1 MKKSIHEICLTAVN
15 SSSSPNL
22 HCHVKRNISPLV
34 RLSQQKGLSQYTK
47 EIMSSAIK
55 AINVDKRY
63 SILTVPRTPCRIQNT
78 SKDLITYPSSKLE
91 ISDNLSTAG
100 TTDTNRTAGQVGV
113 NNKMN
118 LQKKCC
124 RIRSGYRF
132 RKNPNQENLKLALE
146 EIAKNPPKRAF
157 LIERSNTQEPQPE
170 KKSDIEVLLTSQGN
184 EFLNIKN
191 SKKTKKRISTKSQE
205 PSKTQNQSNLS
216 IQPNEKDE
224 DNQSQISDPS
234 PVRKRKSSN
243 DDFSKSSQKKLKKLT
258 KNPSSKFKFY
268 TSSKAGKEF
277 LDKHPDKSLILDFAY
292 EDATPLNN
300 ISINKSFYDYRQ
312 ESLKI
317 LKDTS
322 SFANKIMKGIRCPGR
337 IKKCYF

>member
-1 MKKSIHEICLTAVN
+1 MKKSIHEICLTAVH

-22 HCHVKRNISPLV
+22 HCQAKRNISPLV

-63 SILTVPRTPCRIQNT
+63 SILTVPRTPCRILNT
-78 SKDLITYPSSKLE
+78 SKDLCIGPNSKE

-100 TTDTNRTAGQVGV
+100 TTDTNRTASQIGA
-113 NNKMN
+113 NSKMN

-146 EIAKNPPKRAF
+146 EIAKNPPKRPL

-170 KKSDIEVLLTSQGN
+170 KISDIEVLLSSQGN
-184 EFLNIKN
+184 ELLSIKN
-191 SKKTKKRISTKSQE
+191 SKKTKKRIITKSQE
-205 PSKTQNQSNLS
+205 PKKPQNQSTPQS
-216 IQPNEKDE
+216 RPNEKDE
-224 DNQSQISDPS
+224 DTQSQKSDPS
-234 PVRKRKSSN
+234 PVRERKVSN
-243 DDFSKSSQKKLKKLT
+243 DDFCTISQKKLKKLS
-258 KNPSSKFKFY
+258 KNPSSKLKFY

-277 LDKHPDKSLILDFAY
+277 LYKHPDKSLILDFAY
-292 EDATPLNN
+292 EDLTPLSN

-322 SFANKIMKGIRCPGR
+322 SFASKIMKGIRCPGR

>member
-1 MKKSIHEICLTAVN
+1 MKKSIQEICLTAVH

-22 HCHVKRNISPLV
+22 HCQAKRNISPLV

-63 SILTVPRTPCRIQNT
+63 SILAVPRTPCRILNT
-78 SKDLITYPSSKLE
+78 SKELSICPNSKLE

-100 TTDTNRTAGQVGV
+100 TTDTNRTSSQVGT

-146 EIAKNPPKRAF
+146 EIAKNPPKLPQ
-157 LIERSNTQEPQPE
+157 LIERSSTQDPQPE
-170 KKSDIEVLLTSQGN
+170 KISDIEVLLTSQGN
-184 EFLNIKN
+184 ELLSIKN
-191 SKKTKKRISTKSQE
+191 SKKTKKRVLTKSQE
-205 PSKTQNQSNLS
+205 PAKNQSNTHS
-216 IQPNEKDE
+216 RPNEKDE
-224 DNQSQISDPS
+224 DTQSQKSDPS
-234 PVRKRKSSN
+234 PVRKRKTSN
-243 DDFSKSSQKKLKKLT
+243 GDYSNTSQKKFKKLS
-258 KNPSSKFKFY
+258 KNPSSKLKFY
-268 TSSKAGKEF
+268 TNSKAGKEF

-292 EDATPLNN
+292 EELTPLNN
-300 ISINKSFYDYRQ
+300 ISINKNFYDYRQ

-322 SFANKIMKGIRCPGR
+322 SFANKIMKNIRCPER
-337 IKKCYF
+337 IKNCYF